1 MQKEAIQKENIQK
14 KSGQRKQSGRATA
27 GTLTAGGAMLSRLR
41 ALGVEYIF
49 ANAGTDFPPLI
60 ESLAEAALDNTP
72 MPQALVIP
80 HEHAAMGMAHGFYL
94 ATGKPQAVIAHTNVG
109 LSNCVIGAINAA
121 FDHVPILLFSGRTPV
136 TEHGRFGARAVP
148 IGWGQE
154 MRDQTA
160 MVRELVKWDY
170 ELRFPEQAA
179 ELMDRALSIAQSTPK
194 GPIYMS
200 LPREVLCE
208 PYPAASLDGPLTM
221 APARTVPV
229 GSDIAQAAAWLAA
242 AKRPV
247 ILNQGGAG
255 SAQGFAALTD
265 LVDTWA
271 IPVVHFWAT
280 RVAVPGDHAMYA
292 GFDLEPWISE
302 ADVIL
307 VLDGISPWMPDVH
320 KPAADCRII
329 HAGPNPLWSRYPV
342 RNFRSDLSLAG
353 ETADT
358 ILALADALRRHKKP
372 AGVGKRRALI
382 VERTQAVRKAVAE
395 RSKAGQIGVMTK
407 DYVALCVSD
416 ATANVSNVAVLTEL
430 GCPLAPMTFCEHD
443 RWFQAPHSG
452 GLGWGFTTALG
463 MQLADRDKLVVA
475 TMGDGSYMFAN
486 PTACHQIAE
495 ALELPL
501 LVVILDNEEWG
512 AVRTSVRM
520 LYPDGHAMKANRMPL
535 TSLAPQPDFTQ
546 TARASRAWTAKVTEG
561 DKLPGVLAE
570 AIGHIQTK
578 RTQALVHVKVR
589 A

>member
-1 MQKEAIQKENIQK
+1 MQKKAKDRLASAE
-14 KSGQRKQSGRATA
+14 T
-27 GTLTAGGAMLSRLR
+27 TTAGGALLMRLK
-41 ALGVEYIF
+41 ALGVDYVF

-60 ESLAEAALDNTP
+60 ESLAEAAVNDRP
-72 MPQALVIP
+72 MPQALVMP
-80 HEHAAMGMAHGFYL
+80 HEHAAMGMAHGYFL

-121 FDHVPILLFSGRTPV
+121 FEHVPILLFSGRTPA
-136 TEHGRFGARAVP
+136 TEQGRFGARAVP

-170 ELRFPEQAA
+170 ELRFPEQAL
-179 ELMDRALSIAQSTPK
+179 ELIDRALAIAQSTPK

-208 PYPAASLDGPLTM
+208 PCPATGLDAPALM
-221 APARTVPV
+221 APARPAPAAA
-229 GSDIAQAAAWLAA
+229 DIARAADMLAK
-242 AKRPV
+242 AKNPV
-247 ILNQGGAG
+247 IFNQGGAG
-255 SAQGFAALTD
+255 SPEAFVALTG
-265 LVDTWA
+265 LVEAWA
-271 IPVVHFWAT
+271 IPVVHHWAT
-280 RVAVPGDHAMYA
+280 RVAIPADHLMYA
-292 GFDLEPWISE
+292 GVDALPWVGE

-307 VLDGISPWMPDVH
+307 VLDGIAPWIPDIH
-320 KPAADCRII
+320 KPAADCRIM

-342 RNFRSDLSLAG
+342 RNYRSDLSLAG

-358 ILALADALRRHKKP
+358 ILALAAEMKRHKPP
-372 AGVGKRRALI
+372 ASVAKRRDKIAQ
-382 VERTQAVRKAVAE
+382 RTQATRSAVAE
-395 RSKAGQIGVMTK
+395 RAKAGRDGVMTK
-407 DYVALCVSD
+407 EYVALCVSD
-416 ATANVSNVAVLTEL
+416 AVAKVENAAVLTEL
-430 GCPLAPMTFCEHD
+430 GCPLAPMTYRAHD

-475 TMGDGSYMFAN
+475 TMGDGSYIFAN

-546 TARASRAWTAKVTEG
+546 TAQASRAWTATVTDG
-561 DKLPGVLAE
+561 AQLPDVLAD
-570 AIGHIQTK
+570 AIAHIREK